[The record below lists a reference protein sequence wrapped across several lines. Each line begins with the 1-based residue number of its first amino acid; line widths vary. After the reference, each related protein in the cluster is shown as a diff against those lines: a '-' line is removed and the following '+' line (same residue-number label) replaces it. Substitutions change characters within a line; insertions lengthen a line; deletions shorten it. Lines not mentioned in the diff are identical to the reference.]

1 MRDVKEIEVKLVYL
15 QSLRTLVESDK
26 LSASARE
33 AYATKLKKLSDSI
46 DKDLDI

>member
-1 MRDVKEIEVKLVYL
+1 MREIKEIEIKLTYL
-15 QSLRTLVESDK
+15 QSLRTLVESEK

-33 AYATKLKKLSDSI
+33 MYATKLKKLSDSI